1 MRAQIIKTVY
11 IEVARRLNAQT
22 DGPECYTGNSYRIDL
37 IAEGPISEA
46 VGWVVDYADL
56 KSLFEPVY
64 SMLDHHCLSDLP
76 GLECDSSPEALEVW
90 INRQLF
96 PRPSWFSGVRVYPV
110 EPGGFHLQRLEADI
124 RAGLPDRYSFAFSA
138 AQSLPQLPAGH
149 PCRELHGHT
158 YQLELAC
165 RNKAAMPSVGNALY
179 TRLNGQYLNRLPG
192 LEQATAERIAVW
204 VWDYLETNGAE
215 PIVVGVQETSNNRCY
230 YFGRQAAE

>member
-110 EPGGFHLQRLEADI
+110 EPGGFHLQRLEAEMSRTHSDDLLETYGRLQHEFDI
-124 RAGLPDRYSFAFSA
+124 LPLHRFIRILPDTAPFEYG
-138 AQSLPQLPAGH
+138 AQNFVHSI
-149 PCRELHGHT
+149 
-158 YQLELAC
+158 
-165 RNKAAMPSVGNALY
+165 
-179 TRLNGQYLNRLPG
+179 RLPC
-192 LEQATAERIAVW
+192 V
-204 VWDYLETNGAE
+204 
-215 PIVVGVQETSNNRCY
+215 S
-230 YFGRQAAE
+230 